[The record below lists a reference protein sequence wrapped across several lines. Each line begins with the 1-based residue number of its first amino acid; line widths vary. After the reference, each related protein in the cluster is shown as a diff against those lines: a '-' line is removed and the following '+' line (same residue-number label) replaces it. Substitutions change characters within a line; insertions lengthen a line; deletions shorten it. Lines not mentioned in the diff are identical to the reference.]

1 MSSELKFFIGIL
13 IGLGIG
19 FVYSDLKL
27 GISIGL
33 VLGVI
38 LIVLIKSNRSK
49 KCIYNFDLVAKI
61 PIELKGVGK
70 GVSAE
75 DWFVES
81 NDEYNIL
88 NQIDIDFG
96 YCEENDLKFGEEE
109 FIVEVKIEE
118 GDAFHKE
125 YLYEHIKKV
134 LRKFE
139 NDFNTRWEGEFYI
152 DDGEKEYICYAP
164 NFDLEIND

>member
-1 MSSELKFFIGIL
+1 MSRELKFFIGTS

-19 FVYSDLKL
+19 FIFGDLVL

-33 VLGVI
+33 ALVAALII
-38 LIVLIKSNRSK
+38 LIKFNKSK

-61 PIELKGVGK
+61 PIELKGVSK
-70 GVSAE
+70 DVSAE

-96 YCEENDLKFGEEE
+96 YCEEKYLKFGEEE
-109 FIVEVKIEE
+109 FVVEVRIEE

-139 NDFNTRWEGEFYI
+139 NDFNTRWEGEFYM